1 MPIPTRN
8 RLSITWILT
17 AALLGGCGG
26 GGGGDAP
33 VPPPGPKGPTWV
45 QGQFAAEST
54 FAALCVSPRT
64 GIDPGTAK
72 AYPDAQ
78 GTLLDELNWLR
89 SWTNDLYLW
98 FDEVQDQ
105 NPASFATDASYFT
118 ALKTTA
124 LTASGNPKD
133 KFHFTYPTATWEA
146 LSQSGTQPG
155 YGANFVIIAA
165 KPPRNVVVA
174 YTEPGSAAA
183 TAPASLARGAAI
195 LDIDGVDLVNANDQA
210 SADTLN
216 AGLSPQTV
224 GESHSFTIRDPGSA
238 ASRTIT
244 LVSADVTSHPVQN
257 THTITAPNGAL
268 VGYMLFNDHLET
280 SESALVT
287 AFAQL
292 QSAGV
297 QDLVLDIRYNGGGLL
312 DIASEVAYMVAGPA
326 STTGQTFELTQF
338 NSKHSTVDPVTGAAI
353 TPVGFHATTQGFSVT
368 SGQALPTLNLHRVFV
383 LTTSATCSASEAI
396 INSLQGV
403 NVQVIQ
409 VGSTTCGK
417 PYGFYPAD
425 NCGVTY
431 FSIQFKGLNAKGFGD
446 YTDGF
451 TPENAAATEG
461 VPLPGCSVADDFT
474 HALGNSAEGLLASAI
489 AYQATGVCP
498 VPPSGLAPV
507 SPLSAGAYVPPMANG
522 QIIKSIWQQ
531 NRIQRRAGRQ

>member
-1 MPIPTRN
+1 MPNPTGN

-26 GGGGDAP
+26 GGGTPA
-33 VPPPGPKGPTWV
+33 PPPGPKAPTWV

-54 FAALCVSPRT
+54 FAAMCLTPRT

-72 AYPDAQ
+72 PYPDTQ

-105 NPASFATDASYFT
+105 NPATFTTDASYFT

-124 LTASGNPKD
+124 LTPSGASKD

-146 LSQSGTQPG
+146 LSQSGTQAG
-155 YGANFVIIAA
+155 YGANFVVIAGI
-165 KPPRNVVVA
+165 PPRNVVVA

-183 TAPASLARGAAI
+183 TAPASLSRGVQI
-195 LDIDGVDLVNANDQA
+195 LDIDGVDLVNATDQA
-210 SADTLN
+210 SVDTLN
-216 AGLSPQTV
+216 AGLAPQTV
-224 GESHSFTIRDPGSA
+224 GESHSFTIRDPGSVT
-238 ASRTIT
+238 SRVIT
-244 LVSADVTSHPVQN
+244 LVAANVTESPVQN

-280 SESALVT
+280 AESALVT
-287 AFAQL
+287 AFTQL

-312 DIASEVAYMVAGPA
+312 DIASEVAYMIAGPA
-326 STTGQTFELTQF
+326 STAGQTFELTQF
-338 NSKHSTVDPVTGAAI
+338 NSKHSTVNPVTGAAI
-353 TPVGFHATTQGFSVT
+353 APVGFHATTQGFSLT

-431 FSIQFKGLNAKGFGD
+431 FSIQFKGVNAKGFGD

-451 TPENAAATEG
+451 TPANTLVAEG

-474 HALGNSAEGLLASAI
+474 HALGNSAEGLLASALS
-489 AYQATGVCP
+489 YQATGVCP
-498 VPPSGLAPV
+498 VPPSGVAPV
-507 SPLSAGAYVPPMANG
+507 QPLSAGVYVPPMANG
-522 QIIKSIWQQ
+522 RMIKSIWQQ
-531 NRIQRRAGRQ
+531 NRIQRRGRMQ